1 MNFLTINAYLYTSLN
16 TSMRWLEN
24 ARLYLAKKN
33 ILLSKESIIQECQYS
48 FNNNSRTAS
57 HQHQYKSL
65 TTMLLI

>member
-33 ILLSKESIIQECQYS
+33 ILLSKQRVIQEYQCS
-48 FNNNSRTAS
+48 FNNNSRTVS
-57 HQHQYKSL
+57 HQHQYKISL
-65 TTMLLI
+65 QCH